1 MNIGERTSPKMET
14 NDNPM
19 KVSIITTCKN
29 RVWNIRE
36 AMESVLHQRYRDI
49 EYIVIDGAS
58 TDGTQQVIESVINSP
73 LAAGR
78 TIKYVS
84 EPDRGMYDAL
94 NKGVRMATG
103 DVIGMLHSDD
113 YMQDEWVV
121 SEYVKKFEETGADL
135 VYADAFL
142 VDREIPDKILRRLI
156 SGPYSEQKFR
166 FGWTPVHSTC
176 MVKRERC
183 IEVGPYN
190 QEYQIAADTDWM
202 IRYMR
207 YPAMKVEYLGLRF
220 VQSLRQ
226 GGVCT
231 DLRHS
236 ANLWKEDLL
245 VYHAH
250 GLWPVGFPKLMK
262 VWRKV
267 PQIFSAR
274 LRRVYWG
281 MFSFVTMMQIART
294 FFKWKDMLLLTAISA
309 GVGYWV
315 YVTNW
320 HRPLLSLTWACGVFV
335 FLFSWLLL
343 YKVLWEM
350 VEIKSKR

>member
-1 MNIGERTSPKMET
+1 
-14 NDNPM
+14 M

-36 AMESVLHQRYRDI
+36 AMESVLLQHHRDL
-49 EYIVIDGAS
+49 EYIIVDGAS

-73 LAAGR
+73 LAQGR
-78 TIKYVS
+78 TIRYVS
-84 EPDRGMYDAL
+84 EPDGGMYDAL
-94 NKGVRMATG
+94 NKGMRMATG
-103 DVIGMLHSDD
+103 DVVGMLHSDD
-113 YMQDEWVV
+113 FFQDNRVL
-121 SEYVKKFEETGADL
+121 SEYVEKFESTGADM

-142 VDREIPDKILRRLI
+142 VDREQPDKLLRRLI
-156 SGPYSEQKFR
+156 SGPFSTRKFR
-166 FGWTPVHSTC
+166 LGWVPVHSTC
-176 MVKRERC
+176 MVRRERI
-183 IEVGPYN
+183 IEMGPYN
-190 QEYQIAADTDWM
+190 REYEIAADTDWM

-207 YPAMKVEYLGLRF
+207 HPGVKVEYLGLRF
-220 VQSLRQ
+220 VQSHRQ

-231 DLRHS
+231 DIRHS
-236 ANLWKEDLL
+236 THLWKEDLL

-250 GLWPVGFPKLMK
+250 GLWPVGFMKLMK

-274 LRRVYWG
+274 IRRVYWG
-281 MFSFVTMMQIART
+281 VFKFFTMLQIGRSFFR
-294 FFKWKDMLLLTAISA
+294 WYDLLALFLVSA

-315 YVTNW
+315 YETNW

-335 FLFSWLLL
+335 FLFSWVLL